1 MVRTLSLFLL
11 FNAINTNV
19 FAAEAGM
26 PQLDPTY
33 WVSQAF
39 WLILIFSILYI
50 SISRFYLP
58 KIKNNLDDR
67 ENKIKEDLENA
78 NKFRQQSE
86 TKIKEY
92 ELIIENA
99 KKEINKI
106 HFDSKNLLDKDIQ
119 SKKDAM
125 EKEIEKEVAKAQIDI
140 IELKKNSITTIQNIS
155 KNIASNIIENISGDK
170 LNENLITRF
179 DNIIIVGGM
188 ANNIIEYNGFNIGK
202 SIKEINCE
210 KIIKEIFSLAKNYNC
225 NVVYP
230 KDVSV
235 GRGEKDT
242 AKIKKLTEILDD
254 DLILD
259 IGPETVRII
268 KSIIDNS
275 KTILWNGPAGYFE
288 NENFAKGSTE
298 IAKKIVSMKE
308 NIYSVAGGGDTIAL
322 LNKIKLFHYFNFV
335 STAGGAFLEYLEGK
349 EIPGIKALNKN
360 V

>member
-1 MVRTLSLFLL
+1 MVRTLSLFLA

-19 FAAEAGM
+19 FAAEAGL

-78 NKFRQQSE
+78 NKFKQQSE

-140 IELKKNSITTIQNIS
+140 VELKKNSIVSIQNIS

-170 LNENLITRF
+170 LNEN
-179 DNIIIVGGM
+179 
-188 ANNIIEYNGFNIGK
+188 
-202 SIKEINCE
+202 SIKAAV
-210 KIIKEIFSLAKNYNC
+210 KEITEKN
-225 NVVYP
+225 
-230 KDVSV
+230 
-235 GRGEKDT
+235 
-242 AKIKKLTEILDD
+242 I
-254 DLILD
+254 
-259 IGPETVRII
+259 
-268 KSIIDNS
+268 S
-275 KTILWNGPAGYFE
+275 KHL
-288 NENFAKGSTE
+288 
-298 IAKKIVSMKE
+298 
-308 NIYSVAGGGDTIAL
+308 
-322 LNKIKLFHYFNFV
+322 
-335 STAGGAFLEYLEGK
+335 
-349 EIPGIKALNKN
+349 
-360 V
+360 